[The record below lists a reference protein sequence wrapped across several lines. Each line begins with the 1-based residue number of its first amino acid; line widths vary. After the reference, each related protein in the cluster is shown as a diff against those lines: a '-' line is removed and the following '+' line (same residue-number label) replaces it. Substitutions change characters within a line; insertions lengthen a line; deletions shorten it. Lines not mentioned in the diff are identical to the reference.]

1 MEHGEYALAARP
13 GLEGVSMS
21 FGKMNT
27 PIQIIQ
33 VTQSKDAEGFAI
45 STETV
50 LANIRAYREE
60 RHGNE
65 RWANRAVWSAAT
77 SLFRF
82 RVIPDVDVTASL
94 RIGCGE
100 ERFRITSVEN
110 VRGRGM
116 YLEVLAEKLE
126 PSGN

>member
-1 MEHGEYALAARP
+1 
-13 GLEGVSMS
+13 MS
-21 FGKMNT
+21 YGKMNT

-33 VTQSKDAEGFAI
+33 VTQSKDSEGFAV

-50 LANIRAYREE
+50 LANICAYRED

-65 RWANRAVWSAAT
+65 RWANRSVWSAAT

-82 RVIPDVDVTASL
+82 RVIPGFDITTAL

-100 ERFRITSVEN
+100 ERFQITSVEN
-110 VRGRGM
+110 IRDRNM
-116 YLEVLAEKLE
+116 YIEVLAEKLE
-126 PSGN
+126 PSGR

>member
-1 MEHGEYALAARP
+1 
-13 GLEGVSMS
+13 MS

-27 PIQIIQ
+27 PIQIIL
-33 VTQSKDAEGFAI
+33 VTQSKDCEGFAI

-60 RHGNE
+60 RYGNKL
-65 RWANRAVWSAAT
+65 WANRAVWSAAT

-82 RVIPDVDVTASL
+82 RVIPSIEIITAL
-94 RIGCGE
+94 QIGCGD

-110 VRGRGM
+110 VRGRDM
-116 YLEVLAEKLE
+116 YIEVLAEKLE
-126 PSGN
+126 PSAN

>member
-1 MEHGEYALAARP
+1 
-13 GLEGVSMS
+13 MS

-33 VTQSKDAEGFAI
+33 VIQNKDAEGFAV

-50 LANIRAYREE
+50 LANVRAYREE

-82 RVIPDVDVTASL
+82 RVIPGVDVSAAL
-94 RIGCGE
+94 RIGCGD
-100 ERFRITSVEN
+100 ERFRINSVEN
-110 VRGRGM
+110 IRGRNM
-116 YLEVLAEKLE
+116 YIEVLAEKLE
-126 PSGN
+126 PSAN

>member
-1 MEHGEYALAARP
+1 
-13 GLEGVSMS
+13 MS

-27 PIQIIQ
+27 PIQIIM
-33 VTQSKDAEGFAI
+33 VTQGKDAEGFAI

-50 LANIRAYREE
+50 LANVRAYREE

-77 SLFRF
+77 CLFRF
-82 RVIPDVDVTASL
+82 RVIPDVNITATL

-110 VRGRGM
+110 VRGRNM
-116 YLEVLAEKLE
+116 YIEVLAEKLE